1 MSDELLL
8 QQLSSNS
15 NSSLD
20 PGMSQKMAKLEARMA
35 GKAAAM
41 SPRTPWLS
49 AHSELMSLKSNGVT
63 TISSSGD
70 SDSDD
75 AGEFSVQPNPRL
87 SVSSSQEE
95 LIYRK
100 RKRLP
105 EANSKRSHPVKEVL
119 AAQIAWQEEKAQMQ
133 EDLTSL
139 QERNCSLEEEL
150 DEVRKEA
157 ANAHST
163 IKRFEKDLKER
174 TEKEQQ
180 RELKRIKVVSDLLV
194 ELATVERQES
204 RTKLQ
209 QECNKLGNVGV
220 MRARTMLSEVWE
232 DGQAFKD
239 VQAKLRSLLEQKAS
253 LEKHRK
259 ELKKQMSDGGS
270 GEPAMSE
277 EDVLAMEE
285 VYRFRLLGV
294 KREEEAVLKDR
305 DRLEQEK
312 KCLIRELKRCRDEDA
327 SPFNHFPILNKRYAL
342 LNLLGKGG
350 FSEVYKAY
358 DLVDYRYVACKLHRL
373 NEQWSEEKKQTY
385 VRHAIREYNIHKG
398 LVHRHIVRL
407 WDIFEI
413 DHNTFCTVLEYCSGK
428 DLDVILKET
437 PVLPEREARSILVQI
452 FSGLVKLNKQAQRII
467 HYDLKPANILFNS
480 VGVAKITDFGLSK
493 IVEEESG
500 SQGMELT
507 SQGAG
512 TYWYLPPE
520 CFDLNKVPLI
530 SSKVDVWSVGVI
542 YYQMLFGKRPF
553 GHNQC
558 QEQLVREDTIVNAR
572 KVEFPTRPS
581 VSLEAKEFMRRCL
594 TYDQADRPDV
604 LTAAQDPYLSYM
616 KKKP

>member
-1 MSDELLL
+1 MSDDLL

-20 PGMSQKMAKLEARMA
+20 PSMSQKMAKLEARMA
-35 GKAAAM
+35 GKAAPM
-41 SPRTPWLS
+41 SPQAPWLS
-49 AHSELMSLKSNGVT
+49 ELMSNGVT
-63 TISSSGD
+63 TISASGD

-75 AGEFSVQPNPRL
+75 AGEFVIQPNPRL
-87 SVSSSQEE
+87 NASSSQDEQFC
-95 LIYRK
+95 RK

-105 EANSKRSHPVKEVL
+105 EANSKRSHQFKEVVD
-119 AAQIAWQEEKAQMQ
+119 AQLAWQEEKTQVQ
-133 EDLTSL
+133 EEITRL
-139 QERNCSLEEEL
+139 QANVSTLEEEL
-150 DEVRKEA
+150 VRVRKEA

-174 TEKEQQ
+174 ADREQQ

-194 ELATVERQES
+194 HLATVERQES
-204 RTKLQ
+204 RSKLQ
-209 QECNKLGNVGV
+209 QESNKLGNVGV
-220 MRARTMLSEVWE
+220 MRARAMLSEVWE

-239 VQAKLRSLLEQKAS
+239 VQARLRSLMEQKAA

-259 ELKKQMSDGGS
+259 GLKKQPSDGS
-270 GEPAMSE
+270 NGEPAMSE

-294 KREEEAVLKDR
+294 KREEEAALKDR

-358 DLVDYRYVACKLHRL
+358 DLVEYRYVACKLHRL

-385 VRHAIREYNIHKG
+385 VRHAIREYNIHKS

-428 DLDVILKET
+428 DLDVVLKET

-520 CFDLNKVPLI
+520 CFDLNKTPLI
-530 SSKVDVWSVGVI
+530 SSKVDVWSVGVL

-604 LTAAQDPYLSYM
+604 LSAAQDPYLSYM